1 MSSDSKDYGS
11 EYYTATNYSYR
22 VPNRAVNDKLTY
34 LISYKTGKWFRVIP
48 SHLLNRTYNR
58 TNRGGVSEERVTTGH
73 IKKQILSDK

>member
-48 SHLLNRTYNR
+48 SHLLNELITELI
-58 TNRGGVSEERVTTGH
+58 EEAYL
-73 IKKQILSDK
+73 KKESPLGI

>member
-1 MSSDSKDYGS
+1 MMSSDSKDYGS

-48 SHLLNRTYNR
+48 SHLLNELITELI
-58 TNRGGVSEERVTTGH
+58 EEAYL
-73 IKKQILSDK
+73 KKESPLGI

>member
-48 SHLLNRTYNR
+48 SHLLNELITELIEDAYL
-58 TNRGGVSEERVTTGH
+58 
-73 IKKQILSDK
+73 KKESPLGI

>member
-48 SHLLNRTYNR
+48 SYLLNELITELI
-58 TNRGGVSEERVTTGH
+58 EEAYL
-73 IKKQILSDK
+73 KKESPLGI

>member
-1 MSSDSKDYGS
+1 MMSSDSKDYGS

-48 SHLLNRTYNR
+48 SHLLNELITELIEDAYL
-58 TNRGGVSEERVTTGH
+58 
-73 IKKQILSDK
+73 KKESPLGI

>member
-48 SHLLNRTYNR
+48 SHLLNELITELI
-58 TNRGGVSEERVTTGH
+58 EEAYQ
-73 IKKQILSDK
+73 KKESPLGI

>member
-48 SHLLNRTYNR
+48 SHLLNELITEII
-58 TNRGGVSEERVTTGH
+58 EEAYL
-73 IKKQILSDK
+73 KKESPLGI

>member
-48 SHLLNRTYNR
+48 SPLLNELITELI
-58 TNRGGVSEERVTTGH
+58 EEAYL
-73 IKKQILSDK
+73 KKESPLGI